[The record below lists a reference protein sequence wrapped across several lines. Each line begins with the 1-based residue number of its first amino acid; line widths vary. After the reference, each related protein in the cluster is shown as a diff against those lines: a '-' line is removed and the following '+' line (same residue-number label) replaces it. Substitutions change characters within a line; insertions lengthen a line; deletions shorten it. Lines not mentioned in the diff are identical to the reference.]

1 MAKPPQSIVH
11 KLLALVKM
19 GHILRL
25 EKVLISYE
33 IQALSDSSPLLTH
46 LQCWEQQLA
55 ILLVGFARIR
65 RVLGCSD
72 LVDLVLVRFFL
83 QH

>member
-33 IQALSDSSPLLTH
+33 IQALSDSSLSLTH

-55 ILLVGFARIR
+55 TSLVGLARIR
-65 RVLGCSD
+65 KGLGCTETGRFGVPRSSD
-72 LVDLVLVRFFL
+72 GI
-83 QH
+83 